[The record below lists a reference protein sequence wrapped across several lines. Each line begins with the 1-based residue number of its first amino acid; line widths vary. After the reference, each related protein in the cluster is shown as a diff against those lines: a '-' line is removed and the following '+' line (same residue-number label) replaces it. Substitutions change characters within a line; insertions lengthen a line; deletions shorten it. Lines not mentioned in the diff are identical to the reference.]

1 MVMKYR
7 RGWWLV
13 PIGLLLALPLALG
26 AGCSGIPRAGVSHN
40 PAASARNIILFIG
53 DGMQLE
59 HERALSR
66 YLTGTD
72 NGLVWNQFP
81 YQGPVATWDIST
93 YNRYAQ
99 RQAVDPF
106 TPKAFDPLVG
116 YDPQQGGVERYP
128 IDNSG
133 DDPYFLRDRF
143 AADSASSATAMATGT
158 KTEAGNIAWM
168 AGDPADGALKTI
180 AELMRKQLGSAI
192 GVVSTVPFNHATPA
206 AFVSHNSNRTN
217 YFTGKT
223 PGSGP
228 GIAEE
233 IIRVSRPEV
242 VIGGGH
248 PGYNGDYLPRHLFN
262 ELGSSSEYLLV
273 ARSTGVDGG
282 RALLAASRQAIAQGK
297 KLFGL
302 FGGPGGNFEPP
313 RPQHNPGRPTIH
325 AATEENPTLAQAT
338 QAALLRLSKD
348 QDGFFL
354 MVEQGD
360 IDWANHNN
368 DYPWMLG
375 ALNDLHEAVKS
386 AIAYIDL
393 PGDRIDWNNTLLMIT
408 SDHGNSYMRLASDRP
423 LAKGELPGP
432 AEIARWEQTPQPES
446 KVRYHTNGHRNELVS
461 LYARGGGIEL
471 IRQYQG
477 SWYPGTTIID
487 NTQIYQ
493 VMRQFALD
501 GHGDNPTEKD
511 LLP

>member
-1 MVMKYR
+1 MSA
-7 RGWWLV
+7 
-13 PIGLLLALPLALG
+13 GLLLALQLG
-26 AGCSGIPRAGVSHN
+26 LGPGCSGLSGSAVSHKTTIG
-40 PAASARNIILFIG
+40 ARHIILFIG

-66 YLTGTD
+66 YLNGTD
-72 NGLVWNQFP
+72 AGLVWNQFP
-81 YQGPVATWDIST
+81 YQGPVATWDVST

-99 RQAVDPF
+99 RQTVDPF
-106 TPKAFDPLVG
+106 TPEAFDPLVG

-128 IDNSG
+128 LDKSANE
-133 DDPYFLRDRF
+133 PYFLRDRL
-143 AADSASSATAMATGT
+143 ATDSAAAATAMATGT

-180 AELMRKQLGSAI
+180 AELLREQRGSAI

-217 YFTGKT
+217 YFTGNT
-223 PGSGP
+223 PGSGL

-233 IIRVSRPEV
+233 ILQVSRPEV

-248 PGYNGDYLPRHLFN
+248 PDYNGDYLPHSLLAEMR
-262 ELGSSSEYLLV
+262 SSSEYLLV
-273 ARSTGVDGG
+273 ARSSGVDGG
-282 RALLAASRQAIAQGK
+282 QALLAGSQQAIDRQM

-325 AATEENPTLAQAT
+325 AATEENPTLDQAT
-338 QAALLRLSKD
+338 QAALLRLSED

-354 MVEQGD
+354 LVEQGD

-393 PGDRIDWNNTLLMIT
+393 PGDRLDWDNTLLMVT
-408 SDHGNSYMRLASDRP
+408 SDHGNSFMRLAADTP

-432 AEIARWEQTPQPES
+432 AEIARWDQTPQPGI
-446 KVRYHTNGHRNELVS
+446 KVSYRSNGHSNELVS
-461 LYARGGGIEL
+461 LYARGSADRL
-471 IRQYQG
+471 FRQYQG
-477 SWYPGTTIID
+477 SWYPGTSIID

-493 VMRQFALD
+493 VMRQFTLD
-501 GHGDNPTEKD
+501 GHYDNPTNQD
-511 LLP
+511 RLP